1 MLSPDKNPARVD
13 LSRDGASDGDF
24 IDFDK
29 VLAIVRRQWRCV
41 AIAGGVF
48 ALLGAI
54 YVLTSVAQYT
64 ADTSVLIDRSDNQVI
79 KQLGDFGQLDDDE
92 GTVLSQLELLKSD
105 SIAYAVVDKLKLT
118 ENSDFMAPNKSLF
131 SLSNIKSLLSFKSW
145 FAQSTVTADDGDA
158 KRRSAA
164 ATIVGNIDVERIGR
178 SYVLDLSYTSPSPQL
193 ARDIA
198 AGIADVYLVDKL
210 NSKYEATKRAGNWL
224 QQRIEELRQQALDT
238 DLAVQK
244 FRTEHGLVE
253 SGTGTLL
260 SEQQLSELTKQLI
273 TSQGDTAKAQAK
285 YDRIKSIIDA
295 HQTDAIVT
303 DVLDSSISNDLRKKY
318 LEASKLEAEITARLG
333 PDHVQ
338 AVRLRA
344 EMAEY
349 SRLMFEELN
358 RIAESYQS
366 ELQVAQSR
374 ETSLRN
380 SVDQATGVAAAN
392 GETQVQLRELE
403 RTRDTYK
410 NLYQSFLQRYQEAIQ
425 QQSFPITAARIISA
439 AQTPTAPSA
448 PKRSLIIAFAAFL
461 GCSVGA
467 GIGAFREFRDRYF
480 RNGDDVREMLDIEY
494 LGIMPIIE
502 NNVEDATLSDPAN
515 SRSIA
520 KGSAA
525 ATYAEMHPLSAF
537 AETLRNAK
545 LSIDVSATS
554 QRCKVVGIVS
564 SLPGEGK
571 STTSINFA
579 KLLSLQGARCL
590 LIDADMRNP
599 GATRVIG
606 RHAEAGLLEAL
617 VEKRPLKDLVMF
629 DSATK
634 LMFLPMVARRRV
646 PHSAELL
653 ASPAMEQLLD
663 TARQN
668 FDYVIVDLPPL
679 TPVVDAR
686 AINSKLDA
694 FVFVIEWGKTSRKVA
709 QSSLLLDP
717 DLYTK
722 CVGAILTKVDP
733 VKMKLYRS
741 FGSSEYYYKRYSRY
755 YTEAP

>member
-13 LSRDGASDGDF
+13 LSRDGAPEADF

-29 VLAIVRRQWRCV
+29 LLAIARRQWRPV
-41 AIAGGVF
+41 AVSAGIF
-48 ALLGAI
+48 AILGAV

-64 ADTSVLIDRSDNQVI
+64 ADTTVLIDRSDNQVI
-79 KQLGDFGQLDDDE
+79 RQLGDPGQLDDDE

-118 ENSDFMAPNKSLF
+118 ENSEFMAPNKSLF
-131 SLSNIKSLLSFKSW
+131 SISNVKSVLNVKSW
-145 FAQSTVTADDGDA
+145 FAHDDVTADDKDA
-158 KRRSAA
+158 KRRAA
-164 ATIVGNIDVERIGR
+164 AGTIVGNIDVERVGR
-178 SYVLDLSYTSPSPQL
+178 SYVLDLSYTSPSPDL
-193 ARDIA
+193 ARNIA
-198 AGIADVYLVDKL
+198 SAIADVYLLDKL
-210 NSKYEATKRAGNWL
+210 NSKYEATRRAGDWL
-224 QQRIEELRQQALDT
+224 QQRIEELRQQALAT

-273 TSQGDTAKAQAK
+273 TAQGDTAKAQAR

-318 LEASKLEAEITARLG
+318 LEASKLEAEISSRLG

-344 EMAEY
+344 EMDEY

-380 SVDQATGVAAAN
+380 SVDQATGIAASN

-410 NLYQSFLQRYQEAIQ
+410 NLYQNFLERYQEAIQ
-425 QQSFPITAARIISA
+425 QQSFPITAARVISA

-448 PKRSLIIAFAAFL
+448 PKRSLIIAFAAIF
-461 GCSVGA
+461 GCGVGA

-494 LGIMPIIE
+494 LGVMPMIE
-502 NNVEDATLSDPAN
+502 NNVEDATPTDPAN
-515 SRSIA
+515 TRSIA
-520 KGSAA
+520 KGSTAV
-525 ATYAEMHPLSAF
+525 TYAEMHPLSAF
-537 AETLRNAK
+537 AETIRNAK
-545 LSIDVSATS
+545 LSIDVSNSS

-579 KLLSLQGARCL
+579 KLLAVQGARCL

-606 RHAEAGLLEAL
+606 RHADAGLLEAL
-617 VEKRPLKDLVMF
+617 VDNRPLKDLVMF
-629 DSATK
+629 DAATK

-653 ASPAMEQLLD
+653 ASPAMEQLLE

-668 FDYVIVDLPPL
+668 FDYVIIDLPPL

-686 AINSKLDA
+686 AVTSKVDA

-717 DLYTK
+717 DLYAK

-755 YTEAP
+755 YTEGP